1 MDDSK
6 ILMKSIFPDL
16 VNKIKQVFAEQD
28 RRDLYEQINDLVI
41 VSLCKCGEESCGSFY
56 TVDPPDENTE
66 HKVEDFVIVHG
77 QITVEVYDG
86 KVTYIEILPS
96 TYGCEIR
103 KEIENIL
110 I

>member
-16 VNKIKQVFAEQD
+16 VNKIKQVFAVQD

-66 HKVEDFVIVHG
+66 HKVEDFKKIADFRKKEGLESFVKNVQTLVI
-77 QITVEVYDG
+77 TDA
-86 KVTYIEILPS
+86 
-96 TYGCEIR
+96 R
-103 KEIENIL
+103 
-110 I
+110 